1 MNPLLARQLKRLQ
14 LDAGAPPGAEA
25 WSALLGKV
33 SNAYDAADNGRY
45 LLERSLRISSD
56 EMRRV
61 YEDLRALSAHRLA
74 AERDRLR
81 VVVDALSEGLLLMD
95 PAGKVLVTN
104 QTAARLIGVEFHELV
119 GSHGLDG
126 FRFNDLMDGLG
137 IAEHILTMVGGGG
150 IYTDERAVLVRRDGT
165 SLPVSVRVMPAVF
178 DKKVTGSV
186 LVFRDITD
194 QIIAR
199 NRLVDS
205 EARFRHLFDRSPI
218 ASWELDLRATSIW
231 LDSLIEARVG
241 PLKPFL
247 LENPARLQELIRTV
261 SVTAANMAAVAMFE
275 VDDLSDLTGSL
286 NTSLFTEATLDSFL
300 DIAEAVAERRLR
312 VGLEMA
318 GQTAKGERLHA
329 MVDYAAMESDG
340 AVDFS
345 RVVMTFADIT
355 DRKRDEERMEG
366 LIRVK
371 DEFLATV
378 SHELRTPLSAVVAS
392 AALLEEGWRDN
403 TYDETAELLG
413 FITRESQE
421 LAHIIEDLLV
431 GARADS
437 GRLVVAPEAVHV
449 ESEVD
454 SVLWVARRPLEGHSV
469 TVDVGDLKVWA
480 DAVRLRQILRN
491 LLTNAGRYGGDVVEI
506 RGRSASGTARI
517 EVIDDGPGIQE
528 GEWEAIFEPYH
539 GMIADRGLPGS
550 VGLGLTVSRQLARL
564 MGGDLVYHHGGEG
577 SVFTLTLPETD
588 PATNPE

>member
-1 MNPLLARQLKRLQ
+1 MNPLLARQLKRLK

-25 WSALLGKV
+25 WSEFLGKV
-33 SNAYDAADNGRY
+33 GNAYEAADNGRY

-56 EMRRV
+56 EMRKV

-95 PAGKVLVTN
+95 PTGKVLVTN
-104 QTAARLIGVEFHELV
+104 QTAVRLIGVEFHELV

-126 FRFNDLMDGLG
+126 FRFRDLMDGSG
-137 IAEHILTMVGGGG
+137 IAEHILTMVSGGG

-194 QIIAR
+194 QITAR

-231 LDSLIEARVG
+231 LDSLIEAGVG

-247 LENPARLQELIRTV
+247 LENPVRLQELIGTV

-286 NTSLFTEATLDSFL
+286 NTSLFTEATLDSFI

-318 GQTAKGERLHA
+318 GQTAKGKRLHA

-340 AVDFS
+340 AVDFG

-355 DRKRDEERMEG
+355 DRKRDEERMEE

-437 GRLVVAPEAVHV
+437 GRLVVAPETVHV

-454 SVLWVARRPLEGHSV
+454 AVLWVARRPLEGHSV

-506 RGRSASGTARI
+506 RGRSAGETARI

-564 MGGDLVYHHGGEG
+564 MGGDLVYHHGEEG

>member
-1 MNPLLARQLKRLQ
+1 MNPLLARQLKRLK

-25 WSALLGKV
+25 WSEFLGKV
-33 SNAYDAADNGRY
+33 GNAYEAADNGRY

-56 EMRRV
+56 EMRKV

-95 PAGKVLVTN
+95 PTGKVLVTN
-104 QTAARLIGVEFHELV
+104 QTAVRLIGVEFHELV

-126 FRFNDLMDGLG
+126 FRFRDLMDGSG
-137 IAEHILTMVGGGG
+137 IAEHILTMVSGGG

-194 QIIAR
+194 QITAR

-231 LDSLIEARVG
+231 LDSLIEAGVG

-247 LENPARLQELIRTV
+247 LENPVRLQELIGTV

-286 NTSLFTEATLDSFL
+286 NTSLFTEATLDSFI

-318 GQTAKGERLHA
+318 GQTAKGKRLHA

-340 AVDFS
+340 AVDFG

-355 DRKRDEERMEG
+355 DRKRDEERMEE

-437 GRLVVAPEAVHV
+437 GRLVVAPETVHV

-454 SVLWVARRPLEGHSV
+454 AVLWLARRPLEGHSV

-506 RGRSASGTARI
+506 RGRSAGETARI

-564 MGGDLVYHHGGEG
+564 MGGDLVYHHGEEG

>member
-56 EMRRV
+56 EMRKV

-95 PAGKVLVTN
+95 PTGKVLVTN
-104 QTAARLIGVEFHELV
+104 QTAVRLIGVEFHELV

-126 FRFNDLMDGLG
+126 FRFRDLMDGSG
-137 IAEHILTMVGGGG
+137 IAEHILTMVSGGG

-194 QIIAR
+194 QITAR

-231 LDSLIEARVG
+231 LDSLIEAGVG

-247 LENPARLQELIRTV
+247 LENPVRLQELIGTV
-261 SVTAANMAAVAMFE
+261 SVTAANMAAVVMFE

-286 NTSLFTEATLDSFL
+286 NTSLFTEATLDSFI

-312 VGLEMA
+312 AGLEMA
-318 GQTAKGERLHA
+318 GQTAKGKRLHA
-329 MVDYAAMESDG
+329 LVDYAAMESDG
-340 AVDFS
+340 AVDFG

-355 DRKRDEERMEG
+355 DRKRDEERMEE

-437 GRLVVAPEAVHV
+437 GRLVVAPETVHV

-454 SVLWVARRPLEGHSV
+454 AVLWVARRPLEGHSV

-506 RGRSASGTARI
+506 RGRSAGETARI

-564 MGGDLVYHHGGEG
+564 MGGDLVYHHGEEG

>member
-56 EMRRV
+56 EMRKV

-95 PAGKVLVTN
+95 PTGKVLVTN
-104 QTAARLIGVEFHELV
+104 QTAVRLIGVEFHELV

-126 FRFNDLMDGLG
+126 FRFRDLMDGSG
-137 IAEHILTMVGGGG
+137 IAEHILTMVSGGG

-194 QIIAR
+194 QITAR

-231 LDSLIEARVG
+231 LDSLIEAGVG

-247 LENPARLQELIRTV
+247 LENPVRLQELIGTV

-286 NTSLFTEATLDSFL
+286 NTSLFTEATLDSFI

-318 GQTAKGERLHA
+318 GQTAKGKRLHA
-329 MVDYAAMESDG
+329 LVDYAAMESDG
-340 AVDFS
+340 AVDFG

-355 DRKRDEERMEG
+355 GRKRDEERMEE

-437 GRLVVAPEAVHV
+437 GRLVVAPETVHV

-454 SVLWVARRPLEGHSV
+454 AVLWVARRPLEGHSV

-506 RGRSASGTARI
+506 RGRSAGGTARI

-564 MGGDLVYHHGGEG
+564 MGGDLVYHHGEEG

>member
-1 MNPLLARQLKRLQ
+1 MNPLLARQLKRLK

-25 WSALLGKV
+25 WSEFLGKV
-33 SNAYDAADNGRY
+33 GNAYEAADNGRY

-56 EMRRV
+56 EMRKV

-95 PAGKVLVTN
+95 PTGKVLVTN
-104 QTAARLIGVEFHELV
+104 QTAVRLIGVEFHELV

-126 FRFNDLMDGLG
+126 FRFRDLMDGSG
-137 IAEHILTMVGGGG
+137 IAEHILTMVSGGG

-165 SLPVSVRVMPAVF
+165 SVPVSVRVMPAVF

-194 QIIAR
+194 QITAR

-231 LDSLIEARVG
+231 LDSLIEAGVG

-247 LENPARLQELIRTV
+247 LENPVRLQELIGTV

-286 NTSLFTEATLDSFL
+286 NTSLFTEATLDSFI

-312 VGLEMA
+312 AGLEMA
-318 GQTAKGERLHA
+318 GQTAKGKRLHA
-329 MVDYAAMESDG
+329 LVDYAAMESDG
-340 AVDFS
+340 AVDFG

-355 DRKRDEERMEG
+355 GRKRDEERMEE

-437 GRLVVAPEAVHV
+437 GRLVVAPETVHV

-454 SVLWVARRPLEGHSV
+454 AVLWVARRPLEGHSV

-506 RGRSASGTARI
+506 RGRSAGGTARI

-564 MGGDLVYHHGGEG
+564 MGGDLVYHHGQEG

>member
-1 MNPLLARQLKRLQ
+1 MNPLLARQLKRLK

-25 WSALLGKV
+25 WSEFLGKV
-33 SNAYDAADNGRY
+33 GNAYEAADNGRY

-56 EMRRV
+56 EMRKV

-95 PAGKVLVTN
+95 PTGKVLVTN
-104 QTAARLIGVEFHELV
+104 QTAVRLIGVEFHELV
-119 GSHGLDG
+119 ASHGLDG
-126 FRFNDLMDGLG
+126 FRFRDLMDGSG
-137 IAEHILTMVGGGG
+137 IAEHILTMVSGGG

-194 QIIAR
+194 QITAR

-231 LDSLIEARVG
+231 LDSLIEAGVG

-247 LENPARLQELIRTV
+247 LENPVRLQELIGTV

-286 NTSLFTEATLDSFL
+286 NTSLFTEATLDSFI
-300 DIAEAVAERRLR
+300 DIAEAVAGRRLR

-318 GQTAKGERLHA
+318 GQTAKGKRLHA
-329 MVDYAAMESDG
+329 LVDYAAMESDG
-340 AVDFS
+340 AVDFG

-355 DRKRDEERMEG
+355 DRKRDEERMEE

-437 GRLVVAPEAVHV
+437 GRLVVAPETVHV

-454 SVLWVARRPLEGHSV
+454 AVLWVARRPLEGHSV

-506 RGRSASGTARI
+506 RGRSAGGTARI

-564 MGGDLVYHHGGEG
+564 MGGDLVYHHGEEG

>member
-1 MNPLLARQLKRLQ
+1 MNPLLARQLKRLK

-25 WSALLGKV
+25 WSEFLGKV
-33 SNAYDAADNGRY
+33 GNAYEAADNGRY

-56 EMRRV
+56 EMRKV

-95 PAGKVLVTN
+95 PTGKVLVTN

-126 FRFNDLMDGLG
+126 FRFRDLMDGSG
-137 IAEHILTMVGGGG
+137 IAEHILTMVSGGG

-194 QIIAR
+194 QITAR

-231 LDSLIEARVG
+231 LDSLIEAGVG

-247 LENPARLQELIRTV
+247 LENPVRLQELIGTV

-286 NTSLFTEATLDSFL
+286 NTSLFTEATLDSFI

-318 GQTAKGERLHA
+318 GQTAKGKRLHA

-340 AVDFS
+340 AVDFG

-355 DRKRDEERMEG
+355 DRKRDEERMEE

-437 GRLVVAPEAVHV
+437 GRLVVAPETVHV

-454 SVLWVARRPLEGHSV
+454 AVLWVARRPLEGHSV

-506 RGRSASGTARI
+506 RGRSAGETARI

-564 MGGDLVYHHGGEG
+564 MGGDLVYHHGEEG

-588 PATNPE
+588 PATNPK

>member
-1 MNPLLARQLKRLQ
+1 MNPLLARQLKCLK

-56 EMRRV
+56 EMRKV

-95 PAGKVLVTN
+95 PTGKVLVTN
-104 QTAARLIGVEFHELV
+104 QTAVRLIGVEFHELV

-126 FRFNDLMDGLG
+126 FRFRDLMDGSG
-137 IAEHILTMVGGGG
+137 IAEHILTMVSGGG

-165 SLPVSVRVMPAVF
+165 SVPVSVRVMPAVF

-194 QIIAR
+194 QITAR

-231 LDSLIEARVG
+231 LDSLIEAGVG

-247 LENPARLQELIRTV
+247 LENPVRLQELIGTV

-286 NTSLFTEATLDSFL
+286 NTSLFTEATLDSFI

-318 GQTAKGERLHA
+318 GQTAKGKRLHA
-329 MVDYAAMESDG
+329 LVDYAAMESDG
-340 AVDFS
+340 AVDFG

-355 DRKRDEERMEG
+355 GRKRDEERMEE

-437 GRLVVAPEAVHV
+437 GRLVVAPETVHV

-454 SVLWVARRPLEGHSV
+454 AVLWVARRPLEGHSV

-506 RGRSASGTARI
+506 RGRSAGETARI

-564 MGGDLVYHHGGEG
+564 MGGDLVYHHGEEG

>member
-1 MNPLLARQLKRLQ
+1 MNPLLARQLKRLK

-25 WSALLGKV
+25 WSEFLGKV
-33 SNAYDAADNGRY
+33 GNAYEAADNGRY

-56 EMRRV
+56 EMRKV

-95 PAGKVLVTN
+95 PTGKVLVTN
-104 QTAARLIGVEFHELV
+104 QTAVRLIGVEFHELV

-126 FRFNDLMDGLG
+126 FRFRDLMDGSG
-137 IAEHILTMVGGGG
+137 IAEHILTMVSGGG

-194 QIIAR
+194 QITAR

-231 LDSLIEARVG
+231 LDSLIEAGVG

-247 LENPARLQELIRTV
+247 LENPVRLQELIGTV

-286 NTSLFTEATLDSFL
+286 NTSLFTEATLDSFI

-312 VGLEMA
+312 AGLEMA
-318 GQTAKGERLHA
+318 GQTAKGKRLHA
-329 MVDYAAMESDG
+329 LVDYAAMESDG
-340 AVDFS
+340 AVDFG

-355 DRKRDEERMEG
+355 GRKRDEERMEE

-437 GRLVVAPEAVHV
+437 GRLVVAPETVHV

-454 SVLWVARRPLEGHSV
+454 AVLWVARRPLEGHSV

-506 RGRSASGTARI
+506 RGRSAGETARI

-564 MGGDLVYHHGGEG
+564 MGGDLVYHHGEEG

>member
-1 MNPLLARQLKRLQ
+1 MNPLLARQLKRLK

-25 WSALLGKV
+25 WSEFLGKV
-33 SNAYDAADNGRY
+33 GNAYEAADNGRY

-56 EMRRV
+56 EMRKV

-95 PAGKVLVTN
+95 PTGKVLVTN
-104 QTAARLIGVEFHELV
+104 QTAVRLIGVEFHELV

-126 FRFNDLMDGLG
+126 FRFRDLMDGSG
-137 IAEHILTMVGGGG
+137 IAEHILTMVSGGG

-194 QIIAR
+194 QITAR

-231 LDSLIEARVG
+231 LDSLIEAGVG

-247 LENPARLQELIRTV
+247 LENPVRLQELIGTV

-286 NTSLFTEATLDSFL
+286 NTSLFTEATLDSFI

-318 GQTAKGERLHA
+318 GQTAKGKRLHA

-340 AVDFS
+340 AVDFG

-355 DRKRDEERMEG
+355 GRKRDEERMEE

-437 GRLVVAPEAVHV
+437 GRLVVAPETVHV

-454 SVLWVARRPLEGHSV
+454 AVLWVARRPLEGHSV

-506 RGRSASGTARI
+506 RGRSAGETARI

-564 MGGDLVYHHGGEG
+564 MGGDLVYHHGEEG

>member
-56 EMRRV
+56 EMRKV

-95 PAGKVLVTN
+95 PTGKVLVTN
-104 QTAARLIGVEFHELV
+104 QTAVRLIGVEFHELV

-126 FRFNDLMDGLG
+126 FRFRDLMDGSG
-137 IAEHILTMVGGGG
+137 IAEHILTMVSGGG

-165 SLPVSVRVMPAVF
+165 SVPVSVRVMPAVF
-178 DKKVTGSV
+178 DMKVTGSV

-194 QIIAR
+194 QITAR

-231 LDSLIEARVG
+231 LDSLIEAGVG

-247 LENPARLQELIRTV
+247 LENPVRLQELIGTV

-286 NTSLFTEATLDSFL
+286 NTSLFTEATLDSFI

-318 GQTAKGERLHA
+318 GQTAKGKRLHA

-340 AVDFS
+340 AVDFG

-355 DRKRDEERMEG
+355 GRKRDEERMEE

-437 GRLVVAPEAVHV
+437 GRLVVAPETVHV

-454 SVLWVARRPLEGHSV
+454 AVLWVARRPLEGHSV

-506 RGRSASGTARI
+506 RGRSAGGTARI

-564 MGGDLVYHHGGEG
+564 MGGDLVYHHGEEG

>member
-1 MNPLLARQLKRLQ
+1 MNPLLARQLKRLK

-25 WSALLGKV
+25 WSEFLGKV
-33 SNAYDAADNGRY
+33 GNAYEAADNGRY

-56 EMRRV
+56 EMRKV

-95 PAGKVLVTN
+95 PTGKVLVTN
-104 QTAARLIGVEFHELV
+104 QTAVRLIGVEFHELV

-126 FRFNDLMDGLG
+126 FRFRDLMDGSG
-137 IAEHILTMVGGGG
+137 IAEHILTMVSGGG

-194 QIIAR
+194 QITAR

-231 LDSLIEARVG
+231 LDSLIEAGVG

-247 LENPARLQELIRTV
+247 LENPVRLQELIGTV

-286 NTSLFTEATLDSFL
+286 NTSLFTEATLDSFI

-318 GQTAKGERLHA
+318 GQTAKGKRLHA
-329 MVDYAAMESDG
+329 LVDYAAMESDG
-340 AVDFS
+340 AVDFG

-355 DRKRDEERMEG
+355 GRKRDEERMEE

-437 GRLVVAPEAVHV
+437 GRLVVAPETVHV

-454 SVLWVARRPLEGHSV
+454 AVLWVARRPLEGHSV

-506 RGRSASGTARI
+506 RGRSAGGTARI

-564 MGGDLVYHHGGEG
+564 MGGDLVYHHGEEG

>member
-1 MNPLLARQLKRLQ
+1 MNPLLARQLKRLK

-25 WSALLGKV
+25 WSEFLGKV
-33 SNAYDAADNGRY
+33 GNAYEAADNGRY

-56 EMRRV
+56 EMRKV

-95 PAGKVLVTN
+95 PTGKVLVTN
-104 QTAARLIGVEFHELV
+104 QTAVRLIGVEFHELV

-126 FRFNDLMDGLG
+126 FRFRDLMDGSG
-137 IAEHILTMVGGGG
+137 IAEHILTMVSGGG

-194 QIIAR
+194 QITAR

-231 LDSLIEARVG
+231 LDSLIEAGVG

-247 LENPARLQELIRTV
+247 LENPVRLQELIGTV

-286 NTSLFTEATLDSFL
+286 NTSLFTEATLDSFI

-312 VGLEMA
+312 AGLEMA
-318 GQTAKGERLHA
+318 GQTAKGKRLHA
-329 MVDYAAMESDG
+329 LVDYAAMESDG
-340 AVDFS
+340 AVDFG

-355 DRKRDEERMEG
+355 DRKRDEERMEE

-437 GRLVVAPEAVHV
+437 GRLVVAPETVHV

-454 SVLWVARRPLEGHSV
+454 AVLWVARRPLEGHSV

-506 RGRSASGTARI
+506 RGRSAGGTARI

-564 MGGDLVYHHGGEG
+564 MGGDLVYHHGEEG

-588 PATNPE
+588 PATNSE

>member
-56 EMRRV
+56 EMRKV

-95 PAGKVLVTN
+95 PTGKVLVTN
-104 QTAARLIGVEFHELV
+104 QTAVRLIGVEFHELV

-126 FRFNDLMDGLG
+126 FRFRDLMDGSG
-137 IAEHILTMVGGGG
+137 IAEHILTMVSGGG

-194 QIIAR
+194 QITAR

-231 LDSLIEARVG
+231 LDSLIEAGVG

-247 LENPARLQELIRTV
+247 LENPVRLQELIGTV

-286 NTSLFTEATLDSFL
+286 NTSLFTEATLDSFI

-318 GQTAKGERLHA
+318 GQTAKGKRLHA

-340 AVDFS
+340 AVDFG

-355 DRKRDEERMEG
+355 GRKRDEERMEE

-437 GRLVVAPEAVHV
+437 GRLVVAPETVHV

-454 SVLWVARRPLEGHSV
+454 AVLWVARRPLEGHSV

-506 RGRSASGTARI
+506 RGRSAGGTARI

-564 MGGDLVYHHGGEG
+564 MGGDLVYHHGEEG

>member
-56 EMRRV
+56 EMRKV

-104 QTAARLIGVEFHELV
+104 QTAVRLIGVEFHELV

-126 FRFNDLMDGLG
+126 FRFRDLMDGSG
-137 IAEHILTMVGGGG
+137 IAEHILTMVSGGG

-194 QIIAR
+194 QITAR

-231 LDSLIEARVG
+231 LDSLIEAGVG

-247 LENPARLQELIRTV
+247 LENPVRLQELIGTV

-286 NTSLFTEATLDSFL
+286 NTSLFTEATLDSFI

-318 GQTAKGERLHA
+318 GQTAKGKRLHA
-329 MVDYAAMESDG
+329 LVDYAAMESDG
-340 AVDFS
+340 AVDFG

-355 DRKRDEERMEG
+355 GRKRDEERMEE

-437 GRLVVAPEAVHV
+437 GRLVVAPETVHV

-454 SVLWVARRPLEGHSV
+454 AVLWVARRPLEGHSV

-506 RGRSASGTARI
+506 RGRSAGETARI

-564 MGGDLVYHHGGEG
+564 MGGDLVYHHGEEG

>member
-1 MNPLLARQLKRLQ
+1 MNPLLARQLKRLK

-25 WSALLGKV
+25 WREFLGKV
-33 SNAYDAADNGRY
+33 GNAYEAADNGRY

-56 EMRRV
+56 EMRKV

-95 PAGKVLVTN
+95 PTGKVLVTN
-104 QTAARLIGVEFHELV
+104 QTAVRLIGVEFHELV

-126 FRFNDLMDGLG
+126 FRFRDLMDGSG
-137 IAEHILTMVGGGG
+137 IAEHILTMVSGGG

-165 SLPVSVRVMPAVF
+165 SVPVSVRVMPAVF
-178 DKKVTGSV
+178 DMKVTGSV

-194 QIIAR
+194 QITAR

-231 LDSLIEARVG
+231 LDSLIEAGVG

-247 LENPARLQELIRTV
+247 LENPVRLQELIGTV

-286 NTSLFTEATLDSFL
+286 NTSLFTEATLDSFI

-312 VGLEMA
+312 AGLEMA
-318 GQTAKGERLHA
+318 GQTAKGKRLHA

-340 AVDFS
+340 AVDFG

-355 DRKRDEERMEG
+355 GRKRDEERMEE

-437 GRLVVAPEAVHV
+437 GRLVVAPETVHV

-454 SVLWVARRPLEGHSV
+454 AVLWVARRPLEGHSV

-506 RGRSASGTARI
+506 RGRSAGETARI

-564 MGGDLVYHHGGEG
+564 MGGDLVYHHGEEG

>member
-56 EMRRV
+56 EMRKV

-95 PAGKVLVTN
+95 PTGKVLVTN
-104 QTAARLIGVEFHELV
+104 QTAVRLIGVEFHELV

-126 FRFNDLMDGLG
+126 FRFRDLMDGSG
-137 IAEHILTMVGGGG
+137 IAEHILTMVSGGG

-194 QIIAR
+194 QITAR

-231 LDSLIEARVG
+231 LDSLIEAGVG

-247 LENPARLQELIRTV
+247 LENPVRLQELIGTV

-286 NTSLFTEATLDSFL
+286 NTSLFTEATLDSFI

-312 VGLEMA
+312 AGLEMA
-318 GQTAKGERLHA
+318 GQTAKGKRLHA
-329 MVDYAAMESDG
+329 LVDYAAMESDG
-340 AVDFS
+340 AVDFG

-355 DRKRDEERMEG
+355 DRKRDEERMEE

-437 GRLVVAPEAVHV
+437 GRLVVAPETVHV

-454 SVLWVARRPLEGHSV
+454 AVLWVARRPLEGHSV

-506 RGRSASGTARI
+506 RGRSAGGTARI

-564 MGGDLVYHHGGEG
+564 MGGDLVYHHGEEG

>member
-25 WSALLGKV
+25 WNALLGKV

-56 EMRRV
+56 EMRKV

-95 PAGKVLVTN
+95 PTGKVLVTN
-104 QTAARLIGVEFHELV
+104 QTAVRLIGVEFHELV

-126 FRFNDLMDGLG
+126 FRFRDLMDGSG

-165 SLPVSVRVMPAVF
+165 SVPVSVRVMPAVF

-194 QIIAR
+194 QITAR

-231 LDSLIEARVG
+231 LDSLIEAGVG

-247 LENPARLQELIRTV
+247 LENPVRLQELIGTV

-286 NTSLFTEATLDSFL
+286 NTSLFTEATLDSFI

-312 VGLEMA
+312 AGLEMA
-318 GQTAKGERLHA
+318 GQTAKGKRLHA

-340 AVDFS
+340 AVDFG

-355 DRKRDEERMEG
+355 GRKRDEERMEE

-437 GRLVVAPEAVHV
+437 GRLVVAPETVHV

-454 SVLWVARRPLEGHSV
+454 AVLWVARRPLEGHSV

-506 RGRSASGTARI
+506 RGRSAGGTARI

-564 MGGDLVYHHGGEG
+564 MGGDLVYHHGEEG

>member
-1 MNPLLARQLKRLQ
+1 MNPLLARQLKRLK

-25 WSALLGKV
+25 WSEFLGKV
-33 SNAYDAADNGRY
+33 GNAYEAADNGRY

-56 EMRRV
+56 EMRKV

-95 PAGKVLVTN
+95 PTGKVLVTN
-104 QTAARLIGVEFHELV
+104 QTAVRLIGVEFHELV

-126 FRFNDLMDGLG
+126 FRFRDLMDGSG
-137 IAEHILTMVGGGG
+137 IAEHILTMVSGGG

-194 QIIAR
+194 QITAR

-231 LDSLIEARVG
+231 LDSLIEAGVG

-247 LENPARLQELIRTV
+247 LENPVRLQELIGTV

-286 NTSLFTEATLDSFL
+286 NTSLFTEATLDSFI

-318 GQTAKGERLHA
+318 GQTAKGKRLHA

-340 AVDFS
+340 AVDFG

-355 DRKRDEERMEG
+355 DRKRDEERMEE

-437 GRLVVAPEAVHV
+437 GRLVVAPETVHV

-454 SVLWVARRPLEGHSV
+454 AVLWVARRPLEGHSV

-506 RGRSASGTARI
+506 RGRSAGGTARI

-564 MGGDLVYHHGGEG
+564 MGGDLVYHHGEEG